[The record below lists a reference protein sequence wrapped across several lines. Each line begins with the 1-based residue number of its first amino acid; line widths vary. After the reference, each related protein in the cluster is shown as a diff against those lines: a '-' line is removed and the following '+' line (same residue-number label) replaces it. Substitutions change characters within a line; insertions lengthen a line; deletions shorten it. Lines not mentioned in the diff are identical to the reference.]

1 MNGFM
6 TYEKEKCIIDKGK
19 AVAIAQKVLK
29 GKPVPKDLT
38 ETEVAY
44 LEKVIKEIA
53 PKKEREYTAKEI
65 KQYFKS
71 TDAEAVTNFP
81 KKTEMLNLAIEA
93 ENYMDLEAG
102 LIPYISERLRKGY
115 VGKEVYD
122 KDGVKY
128 IQASRGRPFGTVV
141 AMKFESREDVVIGY
155 SFLNEVDRKTELPRI
170 GLYLALKR
178 AHEGLMVGKVGFE
191 PSPYLDADTIAQLK
205 HFKKRAKAY
214 FYPEKYSHSRGTDPV
229 EYEDFDKIHAFQKLV
244 AMQAKKEKAKK
255 SK

>member
-6 TYEKEKCIIDKGK
+6 TYEKEKCIIDKSK
-19 AVAIAQKVLK
+19 ALVIAQKVLK

-53 PKKEREYTAKEI
+53 PKKEKEYSAKEI
-65 KQYFKS
+65 RQYFNS
-71 TDAEAVTNFP
+71 TDEEVVVKFP
-81 KKTEMLNLAIEA
+81 RMTEMLDLAIKA
-93 ENYMDLEAG
+93 ENYMDLEAD

-141 AMKFESREDVVIGY
+141 ALKVEGKEDVVIGY
-155 SFLNEVDRKTELPRI
+155 SFLNEVDRKTELPHI

-178 AHEGLMVGKVGFE
+178 AREGLSNGKVGFE

-244 AMQAKKEKAKK
+244 AKQSKKKKAKK

>member
-71 TDAEAVTNFP
+71 AVINFP

-93 ENYMDLEAG
+93 ENYMDLEAD

-170 GLYLALKR
+170 DLYLALKR
-178 AHEGLMVGKVGFE
+178 AHEGLMAGKVGFE

-214 FYPEKYSHSRGTDPV
+214 FYPDKYSHSRGTDPV

-244 AMQAKKEKAKK
+244 AKQSKKKKAKK

>member
-6 TYEKEKCIIDKGK
+6 TYEKEKCIIDKSK
-19 AVAIAQKVLK
+19 AMTIAQKVLK
-29 GKPVPKDLT
+29 GKSVPKDLT

-44 LEKVIKEIA
+44 LEKLIREIA
-53 PKKEREYTAKEI
+53 PKKEREYSAKEI
-65 KQYFKS
+65 KQYFNS
-71 TDAEAVTNFP
+71 TDEEAVANFP
-81 KKTEMLNLAIEA
+81 KMTEMLELAIDA
-93 ENYMDLEAG
+93 ENYMDLEAD

-115 VGKEVYD
+115 VGKEIYD

-141 AMKFESREDVVIGY
+141 ALKAPYAEDVVIGY
-155 SFLNEVDRKTELPRI
+155 SFLNEVDRKTELPHI

-178 AHEGLMVGKVGFE
+178 AREGLKENKVGFE

-214 FYPEKYSHSRGTDPV
+214 FYPEKFSHSRGTDPV

-244 AMQAKKEKAKK
+244 AKQAKKKKVKK